1 MVSPGTLVSSL
12 RMASVE
18 FSSCL
23 RTVIVRTFLGDFPL
37 VGSLVNLPLSP
48 RLFLLGHCYGLN
60 CDKYSCEESC

>member
-1 MVSPGTLVSSL
+1 VVSPGTLVSSL

-37 VGSLVNLPLSP
+37 VGSFSKFAVVSSS
-48 RLFLLGHCYGLN
+48 FFIGTLLWIEL
-60 CDKYSCEESC
+60 